1 MTEQLNWFS
10 EVLFINKFLKFYV
23 HKKASKN
30 LLLFSRLESAAHTS
44 ESSEEFL
51 EEEHEQS
58 VLEFEDRTSDKE
70 ARSAPET
77 QPHLEKQ
84 DGEKVWDHLLNIT
97 NGSKVNFNF
106 FSHIL

>member
-1 MTEQLNWFS
+1 M
-10 EVLFINKFLKFYV
+10 
-23 HKKASKN
+23 
-30 LLLFSRLESAAHTS
+30 FSRLESTAHTS

-58 VLEFEDRTSDKE
+58 VIEFEDGSGDKD

-84 DGEKVWDHLLNIT
+84 DGEKVGVT
-97 NGSKVNFNF
+97 Y
-106 FSHIL
+106 

>member
-1 MTEQLNWFS
+1 M
-10 EVLFINKFLKFYV
+10 
-23 HKKASKN
+23 
-30 LLLFSRLESAAHTS
+30 FSRLESTAHTS

-58 VLEFEDRTSDKE
+58 VIEFEDGSGDKD

-84 DGEKVWDHLLNIT
+84 DGEKVGDHILNKMSG
-97 NGSKVNFNF
+97 NKLYFNF
-106 FSHIL
+106 LNHRLLDKYN

>member
-1 MTEQLNWFS
+1 M
-10 EVLFINKFLKFYV
+10 
-23 HKKASKN
+23 
-30 LLLFSRLESAAHTS
+30 ESTAHTS

-58 VLEFEDRTSDKE
+58 VIEFEDGSSDKD

-84 DGEKVWDHLLNIT
+84 DGEKVWDHLLNIM
-97 NGSKVNFNF
+97 NGSKLKFNF
-106 FSHIL
+106 LSHVLLNMIYFRVLVEIVFKC